1 MLDSTEVY
9 HTEEQQDNYAE
20 KASVLNQIEELETKI
35 LKRKKWSYMWG
46 SMFVGSIFFPILNSI
61 FLLDFKIPFWIVS
74 FGFILSIC
82 GLIYVL
88 DQDKT
93 DNKTRREFIV
103 KLQVIENLIFSEE
116 ISNATQEER
125 AVKQLNKSQLDLDNY
140 YQLNISHVSKI
151 FNLGKTIVL
160 FGTFIIVGTII
171 LMFFKPKM
179 VNDIILIC
187 SLIGGALVDFI
198 GAIFI
203 SMYSKI
209 IKSANLSQ
217 YGMLETTQ
225 AYLGNVLASQIQDDK
240 LREDTLSELAKSL
253 IKKEKNIN
261 FND

>member
-1 MLDSTEVY
+1 
-9 HTEEQQDNYAE
+9 
-20 KASVLNQIEELETKI
+20 
-35 LKRKKWSYMWG
+35 
-46 SMFVGSIFFPILNSI
+46 
-61 FLLDFKIPFWIVS
+61 
-74 FGFILSIC
+74 
-82 GLIYVL
+82 
-88 DQDKT
+88 
-93 DNKTRREFIV
+93 
-103 KLQVIENLIFSEE
+103 
-116 ISNATQEER
+116 
-125 AVKQLNKSQLDLDNY
+125 
-140 YQLNISHVSKI
+140 
-151 FNLGKTIVL
+151 
-160 FGTFIIVGTII
+160 
-171 LMFFKPKM
+171 FKPKM

>member
-1 MLDSTEVY
+1 M
-9 HTEEQQDNYAE
+9 
-20 KASVLNQIEELETKI
+20 
-35 LKRKKWSYMWG
+35 
-46 SMFVGSIFFPILNSI
+46 
-61 FLLDFKIPFWIVS
+61 
-74 FGFILSIC
+74 
-82 GLIYVL
+82 
-88 DQDKT
+88 
-93 DNKTRREFIV
+93 
-103 KLQVIENLIFSEE
+103 IENLIFSEE

-160 FGTFIIVGTII
+160 LGTFIIVGTII

-261 FND
+261 FNV